1 MPCVNIKDEPLN
13 KVLLLCDECGRS
25 GLERCVKVTEAS
37 DTVTEPQ
44 ISLRSLSGCR
54 FQDYPVTVHVAGAGL
69 VLPVL
74 VVELCRTDKE
84 GLFQFN
90 AVSRLREHY

>member
-1 MPCVNIKDEPLN
+1 M
-13 KVLLLCDECGRS
+13 
-25 GLERCVKVTEAS
+25 
-37 DTVTEPQ
+37 
-44 ISLRSLSGCR
+44 
-54 FQDYPVTVHVAGAGL
+54 TVHVAGAGL

-90 AVSRLREHY
+90 AVY